1 MPAVFAAHHEVAV
14 PGGALFVA
22 RSGPPPQDAASVAL
36 LVHGITA
43 SHLSWPPVARELA
56 GDGACLLAPDLR
68 GRGRSA
74 GLPGPYG
81 IAAHVR
87 DLVAVL
93 DALGVERAVLAGH
106 SMGAYVVARLAVEHP
121 GRASAVVLV
130 DGGLPLALPGR
141 GGPGR
146 GARRR
151 ARPRDRPAAH
161 DLRLGRGVRRLLAGA
176 PRLRGRAGPPTPR
189 PTRCGDLTGEPPALR
204 SRVSEP
210 AVRADGSDLVRD
222 EPTRDAAPRVRAPLT
237 LLRAPRGLQDEPD
250 APLIPEA
257 TLAGFAAE
265 RPDARIVEVAGVN
278 HYTITL
284 GAGAGAVAAAIRR
297 ALSAA
302 G

>member
-1 MPAVFAAHHEVAV
+1 MPAGFSAHHEVAV

-22 RSGPPPQDAASVAL
+22 RAGPPPQDAASVAL

-93 DALGVERAVLAGH
+93 AALGVERAVLAGH

-130 DGGLPLALPGR
+130 DGGLPLALPDGVDPDAALDAVL
-141 GGPGR
+141 GP
-146 GARRR
+146 AT
-151 ARPRDRPAAH
+151 A
-161 DLRLGRGVRRLLAGA
+161 
-176 PRLRGRAGPPTPR
+176 RLRMTFASAEEYVGFWRAHPAFANAWTADAEAYAR
-189 PTRCGDLTGEPPALR
+189 GDLTGEPPALR